1 MASQKVASYKLTWL
15 TPSLAVGYAPMS
27 YDQLDAIKAQ
37 GIDAIVNLCGEFCDL
52 HDIERDSGFEV
63 FYLPIPDDDAP
74 DMERME
80 QALEW
85 LDESLYLGKKV
96 LVHCRHG
103 IGRTGTFVTAY
114 MLRKGFS
121 PKVAEKRLKH
131 TTAHPSHYR
140 QWKLLR
146 QYGKQAPPL
155 TIREP
160 SLESAHA
167 VDLAPYLGTCEAMIK
182 ETLAAAK
189 TGDAL
194 PCPAE
199 GNEGCCR
206 GYFELTLIETVAVSQ
221 AMNRQFDAAT
231 RHQVI
236 GEAADLSRQAGRLR
250 RENGP
255 GGDFPARYAAAAL
268 VCPLARDGGC
278 LILEQRPL
286 RCRLYGL
293 GLSAERLASLRE
305 DLALLSG
312 QLFHALTGDL
322 PRSETL
328 TFPWPEVVSGRFVQR
343 YFHYL
348 AGKSREMAEG
358 FRP

>member
-1 MASQKVASYKLTWL
+1 MSSLTPKYKLTWL

-27 YDQLDAIKAQ
+27 YEQLDAIKAQ

-63 FYLPIPDDDAP
+63 HYLPIPDDDAP

-121 PKVAEKRLKH
+121 PKVAEKKLKH

-160 SLESAHA
+160 SLENGHM
-167 VDLAPYLGTCEAMIK
+167 VDLAPYLGTCEGLIQ
-182 ETLAAAK
+182 ETLAAAGP
-189 TGDAL
+189 GDT
-194 PCPAE
+194 PSCPAA

-221 AMNRQFDAAT
+221 AMNRQLDAAT

-236 GEAADLSRQAGRLR
+236 GEAAALARRADRLR
-250 RENGP
+250 REGGP
-255 GGDFPARYAAAAL
+255 TRDFPARYDAATL

-278 LILEQRPL
+278 LIQDQRPM
-286 RCRLYGL
+286 RCRLFGL
-293 GLSAERLASLRE
+293 CLPSARLDSLRE

-322 PRSETL
+322 PKHETL
-328 TFPWPEVVSGRFVQR
+328 SFPWPEVVSGRFVQR

-348 AGKSREMAEG
+348 AGKTGNKAEM